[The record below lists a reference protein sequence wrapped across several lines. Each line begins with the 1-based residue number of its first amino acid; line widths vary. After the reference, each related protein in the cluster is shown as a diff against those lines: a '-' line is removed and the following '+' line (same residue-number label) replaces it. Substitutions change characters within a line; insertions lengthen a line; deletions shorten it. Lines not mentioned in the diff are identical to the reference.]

1 MKQHLISIIDSL
13 SNISFQNN
21 LIYNI
26 DDIELLKKILTEFV
40 TKINNQGKL
49 DKTDLI
55 NYETAND
62 IIYNLNLDNNQT
74 LFTDAISNEFYAF
87 GYEFQ
92 ELLKNII

>member
-26 DDIELLKKILTEFV
+26 DDIELLKKILTQFV

-55 NYETAND
+55 DYEAAND

-92 ELLKNII
+92 ELLKNKI